1 MIILDIL
8 SKSFWAGVAAIG
20 FAVLFNVPRRVIF
33 PIWTLGALGGL
44 IKFTALQFESGIVFA
59 SFLGATFIG
68 IISIQMAH
76 MRHSPP
82 LVFSIPSVIPMV
94 PGFFAYKMMLGLIAL
109 TSIENTDAYLQNLIE
124 TVNNGAKM
132 TFVLIA
138 LGTGVAIPM
147 LITRKES
154 IKKSPFNKRK
164 KANVLS

>member
-1 MIILDIL
+1 MILLEILT
-8 SKSFWAGVAAIG
+8 KSFWAGIAAIG

-33 PIWTLGALGGL
+33 SIWTLGALGGL
-44 IKFTALQFESGIVFA
+44 VKFTAMQFEFGIVLA
-59 SFLGATFIG
+59 SFLGATAIG

-94 PGFFAYKMMLGLIAL
+94 PGIFAYKMMLGMIAL
-109 TSIENTDAYLQNLIE
+109 TSIDNTDAYLQTLIE

-138 LGTGVAIPM
+138 LGIGVALPM
-147 LITRKES
+147 LIMRKES
-154 IKKSPFNKRK
+154 IKKSPFNEK
-164 KANVLS
+164 KKVVV

>member
-1 MIILDIL
+1 MILEILI
-8 SKSFWAGVAAIG
+8 KSFWAGIAAIG
-20 FAVLFNVPRRVIF
+20 FGVLFNVPRRVIF
-33 PIWTLGALGGL
+33 PIWVLGLLGGL
-44 IKFTALQFESGIVFA
+44 IKFTAMHFQVGIVFA
-59 SFLGATFIG
+59 SFIGATVIG

-76 MRHSPP
+76 MKNSPP

-109 TSIENTDAYLQNLIE
+109 AGIENSDVYIKTLAD

-132 TFVLIA
+132 MFILIA

-154 IKKSPFNKRK
+154 IKKSKFNKK
-164 KANVLS
+164 KKLAI